1 MNAAGNNN
9 AFAMLE
15 RDVNNIRNTLGR
27 FAPELLESQF
37 AREMWSLFQQGE
49 LKPESQLTGVFARD
63 ESQTDPDSV
72 LAVIEDARDEA
83 REAALRKA
91 LAEET

>member
-1 MNAAGNNN
+1 
-9 AFAMLE
+9 
-15 RDVNNIRNTLGR
+15 
-27 FAPELLESQF
+27 
-37 AREMWSLFQQGE
+37 MWSLFQQGE
-49 LKPESQLTGVFARD
+49 LKADSTLTGVFARD